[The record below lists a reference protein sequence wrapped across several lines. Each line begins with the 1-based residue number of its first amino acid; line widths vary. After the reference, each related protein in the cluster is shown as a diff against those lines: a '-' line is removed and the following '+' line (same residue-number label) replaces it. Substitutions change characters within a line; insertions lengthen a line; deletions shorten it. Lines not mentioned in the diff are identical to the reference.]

1 MFVWT
6 PCPSPNCSTACENW
20 FITFTNEKGAF
31 LCFIPFFLFFSRYD
45 PTTRPWYYAA
55 KSYPG
60 KVTFSVPYLVSNI
73 QEFTK
78 NKQRRLRRN
87 CVTKIV
93 PRNYYLNILLDLH
106 FPFMFSGQWWGRSCG
121 YNKSNYQQRFNGE
134 C

>member
-1 MFVWT
+1 MRRVRFYV
-6 PCPSPNCSTACENW
+6 S
-20 FITFTNEKGAF
+20 F
-31 LCFIPFFLFFSRYD
+31 LFFGFFSRYD

-73 QEFTK
+73 QEFRK
-78 NKQRRLRRN
+78 NKQRRLRRT

>member
-1 MFVWT
+1 MFMLR
-6 PCPSPNCSTACENW
+6 S
-20 FITFTNEKGAF
+20 
-31 LCFIPFFLFFSRYD
+31 FFLFFSRYD

-78 NKQRRLRRN
+78 NKQRRLRRT

-106 FPFMFSGQWWGRSCG
+106 FSFYVFRTMVGQELWL
-121 YNKSNYQQRFNGE
+121 QQVKLSAAIQW
-134 C
+134 